1 MRKKWIIGMLTISM
15 IAVMGGCSGTENNS
29 SSETVETS
37 AVETSVEESS
47 EEESS
52 LTETSAEESSIEETL
67 ENSDVETSGDI
78 RPDVKEAI
86 DSYESFMNQYCDF
99 MNNYDATDLSMLS
112 EYSELMAEYATATAK
127 FEKIEDEDLNDAELA
142 YYLEVSNRISQNLLA
157 VSSAQ

>member
-1 MRKKWIIGMLTISM
+1 
-15 IAVMGGCSGTENNS
+15 
-29 SSETVETS
+29 
-37 AVETSVEESS
+37 
-47 EEESS
+47 
-52 LTETSAEESSIEETL
+52 
-67 ENSDVETSGDI
+67 
-78 RPDVKEAI
+78 
-86 DSYESFMNQYCDF
+86 MNQYCDF